1 MKPILKWVGGK
12 SQLLPEIRTIL
23 PADFGRFFE
32 PFLGGGALFF
42 NLERPGA
49 MVSDLNP
56 RLINFYKTV
65 SVHSTEVLKEINS
78 LGVKFDSLDSNGK
91 KQHFYELREEF
102 NGENASSIRSSA
114 LFYYLNKTGFN
125 GLFRENSKGE
135 FNVPFGQKSNFAFP
149 DTEAF
154 HLAGELLATATI
166 SYCGYAEAV
175 TDAGQGDVVYFD
187 PPYVPL
193 DGSPSFTSYLSNG
206 FGPAEQATLAE
217 TFRSLAERGAYVIAS
232 NSYTESVR
240 RLYSDFNV
248 SPIKARRNIN
258 SNGAGRGTID
268 EALITSF

>member
-12 SQLLPEIRTIL
+12 SQLLAEIRPIF
-23 PADFGRFFE
+23 PPDFGRFFE
-32 PFLGGGALFF
+32 PFLGGGAMFF
-42 NLERPGA
+42 NLERPGS

-56 RLINFYKTV
+56 RLISFYQTV
-65 SVHSTEVLKEINS
+65 SQNSSEVLKEINL
-78 LGVKFDSLDSNGK
+78 LGVKFDSLDSIDK
-91 KQHFYELREEF
+91 KLHFYQMREEF
-102 NGENASSIRSSA
+102 NREIDSPIRSAA

-135 FNVPFGQKSNFAFP
+135 FNVPFGQKSKFAFP
-149 DTEAF
+149 DAEAF
-154 HLAGELLATATI
+154 HLAGDLLASATI
-166 SYCGYAEAV
+166 SYCGYGEAV
-175 TDAGQGDVVYFD
+175 TDAGHGDVVYFD

-193 DGSPSFTSYLSNG
+193 DGSPSFTAYLSSG
-206 FGPAEQATLAE
+206 FGPAEQAELAE

-240 RLYSDFNV
+240 KLYKEFNV
-248 SPIKARRNIN
+248 RPIKARRNIN